1 MKSLFAV
8 VETWNGEGYSEHSK
22 LISAYSTLEYALA
35 KIESLKEENSFDT
48 YYEDKTE
55 GLGCNYEVEHV
66 HGYGA
71 YHIIELEAERFSVL
85 IIDPHV
91 NSVSNFG
98 GYNSYVQAKE
108 AEKTAFSHDD
118 DSESYTCI
126 VDKRDIEK

>member
-1 MKSLFAV
+1 MNKIFAV
-8 VETWNGEGYSEHSK
+8 VETWNGEGYSEYSK
-22 LISAYSTLEYALA
+22 LISAYSTLDNALS
-35 KIESLKEENSFDT
+35 KIETLKKENSFDT

-55 GLGCNYEVEHV
+55 GLGCSYEVEDV
-66 HGYGA
+66 NGYGA
-71 YHIIELEAERFSVL
+71 YHIIELEADRFSVL

-108 AEKTAFSHDD
+108 AEKTVFSHDD
-118 DSESYTCI
+118 DSESFTCI